1 MLECPLPLVVRGGF
15 RSCGNKSQY
24 ARTELIYRVVVWWEH
39 CGDQSQEAL
48 VVRRVIFAVPCAV
61 SCRSRSTFCSAAAML
76 SAAAA
81 LLDPVSHFTLEVLS
95 LSPHTHSLRFGVLG
109 RSNYWPDTPGTTLLY
124 AGSAHHMYIG
134 FPWLPCPCASCSGKR
149 TGRRSISSRR
159 VDTQWVWHHRPRLA
173 YSPSGMSLSES
184 YP

>member
-1 MLECPLPLVVRGGF
+1 MVISHKGLLPFVVKKIVWCLLRLV
-15 RSCGNKSQY
+15 
-24 ARTELIYRVVVWWEH
+24 
-39 CGDQSQEAL
+39 
-48 VVRRVIFAVPCAV
+48 
-61 SCRSRSTFCSAAAML
+61 CRSVGAISCCCPVDILERRCDAVGCSGAAGSSFPL
-76 SAAAA
+76 NQFV
-81 LLDPVSHFTLEVLS
+81 LLS